1 MKSILVLFFCTII
14 FASVFTSCS
23 KEKEP
28 LTNTG
33 TSNTESQGDE
43 LDTAELEK
51 DEMFGAVLAND
62 FLHEEDEDFE
72 MYLTTQIYPL
82 MATSKKVTIDKISAS
97 IFVLTYDDAG
107 NTKKMLIKRY
117 YNPLTEEVFFERGEY
132 TEQSG
137 K

>member
-1 MKSILVLFFCTII
+1 MKYFSILLFCSFFII
-14 FASVFTSCS
+14 ACS
-23 KEKEP
+23 KDKETTGN
-28 LTNTG
+28 TNST
-33 TSNTESQGDE
+33 NTESQSDE

-72 MYLTTQIYPL
+72 LYLTTQIYPL

-97 IFVLTYDDAG
+97 TFILTYDDAG